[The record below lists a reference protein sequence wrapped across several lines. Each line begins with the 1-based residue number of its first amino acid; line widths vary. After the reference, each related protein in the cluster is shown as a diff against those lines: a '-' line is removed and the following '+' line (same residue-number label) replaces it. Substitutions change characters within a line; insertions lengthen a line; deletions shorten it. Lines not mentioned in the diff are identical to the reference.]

1 MTAARRAPDVSFMF
15 LALALLIAGTVNLPQ
30 MVEVGPVSGGGALS
44 ILLCS
49 GAWLLWLARPTLR
62 REHVPVLLPLIFFC
76 VLAVGSMG
84 WFLASMKG
92 LQLLCVLAGFLG
104 FTLLTAREV
113 EADPRLAVRLHR
125 VLDVATWFATALYA
139 FSVVGHGLG
148 AENLILPRPYA
159 LFALVGIARQLS
171 IWQRGDWRGFL
182 GAAVIT
188 AVILASVSRVALVA
202 ALILF
207 PLAAAVRGDA
217 KSLAFAGGTAVL
229 GGLVL
234 AAALAFSPLIYDRF
248 FGYDST
254 MQVGGVWINGSGRT
268 AMWALLWE
276 NAQRAPVLGHGLA
289 SSSLLM
295 DHYFVG
301 VGHPHNDFLRFF
313 HDFGAV
319 GLGFWI
325 AFHGGAMFVLFRRAR
340 AAARANSPDHAFHLV
355 PFLSLV
361 AVALAMFTDNSVS
374 YSFVMMPL
382 GILFGCSLGRTAAA
396 ADTAAARGCAAP
408 VAAGAAGKRRPV
420 RRRRELATAS

>member
-1 MTAARRAPDVSFMF
+1 MTAARRAPDVSFLF
-15 LALALLIAGTVNLPQ
+15 LALALLIGGTVNLPQ

-44 ILLCS
+44 ILLCG
-49 GAWLLWLARPTLR
+49 GAWLLWVARPTLR

-84 WFLASMKG
+84 WFVASTKG

-104 FTLLTAREV
+104 FTLLSAREV
-113 EADPRLAVRLHR
+113 ESDPRLAVRLHR
-125 VLDVATWFATALYA
+125 VLDVATWFATATYA
-139 FSVVGHGLG
+139 ASLLNHGIG
-148 AENLILPRPYA
+148 NEAFVLPRPFA
-159 LFALVGIARQLS
+159 LFALIGIARQLS
-171 IWQRGDWRGFL
+171 IWQRGDWRGFV

-188 AVILASVSRVALVA
+188 AVILLSVSRVALVA

-207 PLAAAVRGDA
+207 PVAAVVRGDA
-217 KSLAFAGGTAVL
+217 KGLAFAGGTAIL

-234 AAALAFSPLIYDRF
+234 AAALALSPLIYDRF

-254 MQVGGVWINGSGRT
+254 MQIGGVWINGSGRT

-301 VGHPHNDFLRFF
+301 LGHPHNDFLRFF

-325 AFHGGAMFVLFRRAR
+325 AFHGGAMVVLFRRAR

-382 GILFGCSLGRTAAA
+382 GILFGCSLGRSAAA
-396 ADTAAARGCAAP
+396 ADAAAAP
-408 VAAGAAGKRRPV
+408 VAAAAAGTRRPV